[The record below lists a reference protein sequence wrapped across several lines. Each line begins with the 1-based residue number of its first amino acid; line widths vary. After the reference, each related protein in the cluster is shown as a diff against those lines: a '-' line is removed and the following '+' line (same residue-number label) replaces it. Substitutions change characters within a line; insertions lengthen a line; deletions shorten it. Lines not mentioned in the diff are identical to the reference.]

1 MLLKLLFSYFFLT
14 TNSLPQNAVSLFKVS
29 SCSTANDLMKNVV
42 LSVDPILPQTDYTLF
57 LSGDLTQEVNDGTSE
72 YSVTYNFIP
81 LTPTI
86 EVLCDE
92 IAKSN
97 ITCPLKIGHVASQSK
112 GTIPLGL
119 SGTTNIKN
127 QWFNIKK
134 ERILC
139 MQFKIIL

>member
-1 MLLKLLFSYFFLT
+1 MLLKLFSSYFFVVI
-14 TNSLPQNAVSLFKVS
+14 NSLPQNAVSLFKVS
-29 SCSTANDLMKNVV
+29 SCSTETDLMKNVV
-42 LSVDPILPQTDYTLF
+42 LSVDPILPQSDYTLF

-81 LTPTI
+81 LTPTF

-97 ITCPLKIGHVASQSK
+97 ITCPLKIGNVASQSK
-112 GTIPLGL
+112 GTIPTGL
-119 SGTTNIKN
+119 SGNTNIKN

-134 ERILC
+134 QRILC
-139 MQFKIIL
+139 MQFKITL